1 MTQLVEPEAPHEP
14 GLRERKKRATRRALQ
29 RAALELVAE
38 HGMDEVTVEQI
49 AAAADVSPR
58 TFFNYFPSK
67 EESAGRDRSRG
78 AGGDDRDVPG
88 PAGVRSPLQ
97 ALRAVSLE
105 RAAQMQIDTEF
116 WRLRSKVVK
125 AYPELGARLVG
136 ASIAA
141 DFRMAQA
148 VAERMGV
155 DPRIDPRPMLLAG
168 ATTVAK
174 RTAMGLWLAS
184 DQQRD
189 LVDTLTACYVEL
201 GHLDASH

>member
-67 EESAGRDRSRG
+67 EEALAATDPEVLEETIATFLAR
-78 AGGDDRDVPG
+78 
-88 PAGVRSPLQ
+88 PASESPLQ